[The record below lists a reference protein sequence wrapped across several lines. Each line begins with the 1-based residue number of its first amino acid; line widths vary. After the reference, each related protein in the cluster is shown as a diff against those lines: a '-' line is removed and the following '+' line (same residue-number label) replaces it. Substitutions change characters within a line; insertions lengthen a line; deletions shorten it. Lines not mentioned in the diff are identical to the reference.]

1 MERQEEEAIEEP
13 NHTSLEQFTFDAAD
27 QLEAPIEA
35 TEITDSARS
44 LMLEST
50 VRRLCSAGVDPNAP
64 GIWIPLVIRLITRG
78 LKQEE
83 VILLGE
89 GEEDQRESLRQ
100 ILFNF
105 IVADFQHR

>member
-1 MERQEEEAIEEP
+1 MEEP
-13 NHTSLEQFTFDAAD
+13 NHVIEHFTFDAAD
-27 QLEAPIEA
+27 ALEAPIEA

-50 VRRLCSAGVDPNAP
+50 VRRLCSAGVDANAP
-64 GIWIPLVIRLITRG
+64 SIWIPLVIRLITRG
-78 LKQEE
+78 LREEE
-83 VILLGE
+83 VVVLVE